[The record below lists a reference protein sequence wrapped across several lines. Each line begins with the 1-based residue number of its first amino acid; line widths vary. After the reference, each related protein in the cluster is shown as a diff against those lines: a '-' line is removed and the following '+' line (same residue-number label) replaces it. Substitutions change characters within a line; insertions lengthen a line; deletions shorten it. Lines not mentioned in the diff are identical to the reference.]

1 MLLLLSFTFLHAQ
14 LPVMVILTSR
24 KKRKKKEK
32 KKKKRGGGKKGG
44 DDTHIFDDDVEGCV
58 DACNNL
64 LTCLGLQERKRPS
77 ATEAAQSVLAVKA
90 AC

>member
-1 MLLLLSFTFLHAQ
+1 
-14 LPVMVILTSR
+14 MVILTSR
-24 KKRKKKEK
+24 KKRKEKKRNK
-32 KKKKRGGGKKGG
+32 KKKKKMGGGKKGG

>member
-1 MLLLLSFTFLHAQ
+1 M
-14 LPVMVILTSR
+14 
-24 KKRKKKEK
+24 
-32 KKKKRGGGKKGG
+32 GGGKKGG

>member
-32 KKKKRGGGKKGG
+32 KKKKMGGGKKGG